1 MQLEAV
7 LWWQN
12 HFGITLSQL
21 LEHRYHVMHIRL
33 PDKHNVVNH
42 FCLQAFLS
50 EQSFPSLSMSS
61 VLLLLFCYFSR
72 LAATRTSLRLLI
84 SFRVT
89 LKVFSASRS
98 CPWYWILSS
107 SEAQMVF
114 ICLCQKMC
122 SIQISYISRKF
133 S

>member
-50 EQSFPSLSMSS
+50 EQSFPSLSMSCCS
-61 VLLLLFCYFSR
+61 SSTDCYFVVFQDQ
-72 LAATRTSLRLLI
+72 LAA
-84 SFRVT
+84 
-89 LKVFSASRS
+89 
-98 CPWYWILSS
+98 SS
-107 SEAQMVF
+107 NF
-114 ICLCQKMC
+114 IPAAD
-122 SIQISYISRKF
+122 IV
-133 S
+133 

>member
-50 EQSFPSLSMSS
+50 EQSFPSLSYD
-61 VLLLLFCYFSR
+61 VLLFFIFLYYYL
-72 LAATRTSLRLLI
+72 
-84 SFRVT
+84 V
-89 LKVFSASRS
+89 VF
-98 CPWYWILSS
+98 
-107 SEAQMVF
+107 QG
-114 ICLCQKMC
+114 
-122 SIQISYISRKF
+122 
-133 S
+133 

>member
-50 EQSFPSLSMSS
+50 EQSFPSLSY
-61 VLLLLFCYFSR
+61 VLLFFILLRYF
-72 LAATRTSLRLLI
+72 
-84 SFRVT
+84 V
-89 LKVFSASRS
+89 V
-98 CPWYWILSS
+98 
-107 SEAQMVF
+107 
-114 ICLCQKMC
+114 
-122 SIQISYISRKF
+122 ISYHVNFRNVSQFYLICR
-133 S
+133 

>member
-33 PDKHNVVNH
+33 PDKHNVANY

-50 EQSFPSLSMSS
+50 EQSFPSLSYALLFFI
-61 VLLLLFCYFSR
+61 LLLLFCYFSR
-72 LAATRTSLRLLI
+72 LDSG
-84 SFRVT
+84 
-89 LKVFSASRS
+89 
-98 CPWYWILSS
+98 
-107 SEAQMVF
+107 
-114 ICLCQKMC
+114 
-122 SIQISYISRKF
+122 
-133 S
+133 